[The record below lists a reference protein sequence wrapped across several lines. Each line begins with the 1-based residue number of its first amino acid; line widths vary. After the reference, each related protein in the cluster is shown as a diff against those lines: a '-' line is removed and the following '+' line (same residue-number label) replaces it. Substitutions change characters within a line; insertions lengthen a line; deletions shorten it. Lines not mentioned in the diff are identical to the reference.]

1 MDPKLDAL
9 AEEMAAAVRA
19 FHTSADPV
27 AAEAVLRAALAD
39 AFEAVGLL
47 FPVNTT
53 EAITGYLTKSE
64 EWADQYRDWSTGTV
78 TGGPTG
84 DGLYPIT
91 DREGLVRW
99 LASPAK
105 VAAEVF
111 DAVQAN
117 AAAIQ
122 ALAESAVIQSS
133 LSTVLAGYAPKS
145 GAELTDATATAPQPG
160 ADGGEVATAGWVNLA
175 IGEALAPF
183 VAQMQNLT
191 DALGGVASNV
201 GNKAPAGSTA
211 ARLEALEA
219 AVLALAPKAD
229 PILTGAA
236 RVSKPPSGANNTRI
250 PTTAWV
256 RELLASGGFGGG
268 FSLPNAAVVTDA
280 AYGARGDA
288 STDDTNAFKA
298 ALASGKTVIIVP
310 PGTYMI
316 SDTLQVPSNRT
327 IVGYGV
333 VSRLMLVPGVANN
346 TNILAASGKQRINIL
361 DLVLD
366 GNRLNQPS
374 SNHTTCLQFSGVDDV
389 TLNNVHGV
397 GSLIDG
403 LYLHN
408 CKRLSVTD
416 CRGYDNGYPGVDASG
431 MNIDTCDG
439 ASING
444 FQGYNNGF
452 HGLYVSAATNC
463 SFANILVHD
472 NSHDG
477 VRAVWAAANCSFNNV
492 QSYRNGW
499 RGMMFSDGC
508 YGISINNAQLT
519 DNRRHGLGSSE
530 IWSLQI
536 ANSFINGN
544 DWSGIA
550 TSVAGDD
557 ISAVNVSLG
566 GNGGGQIE
574 QAPGSSIRIFNPA

>member
-1 MDPKLDAL
+1 MSLK
-9 AEEMAAAVRA
+9 AARPSGGRRRYEAGR
-19 FHTSADPV
+19 HNRLTRDWHPGPGSAD
-27 AAEAVLRAALAD
+27 
-39 AFEAVGLL
+39 
-47 FPVNTT
+47 
-53 EAITGYLTKSE
+53 
-64 EWADQYRDWSTGTV
+64 
-78 TGGPTG
+78 
-84 DGLYPIT
+84 
-91 DREGLVRW
+91 
-99 LASPAK
+99 
-105 VAAEVF
+105 
-111 DAVQAN
+111 
-117 AAAIQ
+117 
-122 ALAESAVIQSS
+122 
-133 LSTVLAGYAPKS
+133 
-145 GAELTDATATAPQPG
+145 AT
-160 ADGGEVATAGWVNLA
+160 
-175 IGEALAPF
+175 
-183 VAQMQNLT
+183 
-191 DALGGVASNV
+191 
-201 GNKAPAGSTA
+201 
-211 ARLEALEA
+211 
-219 AVLALAPKAD
+219 
-229 PILTGAA
+229 
-236 RVSKPPSGANNTRI
+236 
-250 PTTAWV
+250 
-256 RELLASGGFGGG
+256 
-268 FSLPNAAVVTDA
+268 
-280 AYGARGDA
+280 
-288 STDDTNAFKA
+288 
-298 ALASGKTVIIVP
+298 
-310 PGTYMI
+310 
-316 SDTLQVPSNRT
+316 
-327 IVGYGV
+327 
-333 VSRLMLVPGVANN
+333 
-346 TNILAASGKQRINIL
+346 
-361 DLVLD
+361 
-366 GNRLNQPS
+366 NRLNQPS

-519 DNRRHGLGSSE
+519 DNRRHGLGGSE

>member
-1 MDPKLDAL
+1 M
-9 AEEMAAAVRA
+9 
-19 FHTSADPV
+19 
-27 AAEAVLRAALAD
+27 
-39 AFEAVGLL
+39 
-47 FPVNTT
+47 
-53 EAITGYLTKSE
+53 
-64 EWADQYRDWSTGTV
+64 
-78 TGGPTG
+78 
-84 DGLYPIT
+84 
-91 DREGLVRW
+91 
-99 LASPAK
+99 
-105 VAAEVF
+105 
-111 DAVQAN
+111 
-117 AAAIQ
+117 
-122 ALAESAVIQSS
+122 
-133 LSTVLAGYAPKS
+133 
-145 GAELTDATATAPQPG
+145 
-160 ADGGEVATAGWVNLA
+160 A

-219 AVLALAPKAD
+219 VVLALAPKAD

-268 FSLPNAAVVTDA
+268 LSLPNAAVVTDA

-519 DNRRHGLGSSE
+519 DNRRHGLGGSE

-536 ANSFINGN
+536 ANSFIDGN

>member
-1 MDPKLDAL
+1 MSKKGKKKPYDP
-9 AEEMAAAVRA
+9 AAAAR
-19 FHTSADPV
+19 HRQ
-27 AAEAVLRAALAD
+27 ER
-39 AFEAVGLL
+39 
-47 FPVNTT
+47 
-53 EAITGYLTKSE
+53 
-64 EWADQYRDWSTGTV
+64 
-78 TGGPTG
+78 
-84 DGLYPIT
+84 
-91 DREGLVRW
+91 
-99 LASPAK
+99 
-105 VAAEVF
+105 
-111 DAVQAN
+111 
-117 AAAIQ
+117 
-122 ALAESAVIQSS
+122 AESA
-133 LSTVLAGYAPKS
+133 
-145 GAELTDATATAPQPG
+145 AEIARLRAQP
-160 ADGGEVATAGWVNLA
+160 
-175 IGEALAPF
+175 
-183 VAQMQNLT
+183 
-191 DALGGVASNV
+191 
-201 GNKAPAGSTA
+201 STA
-211 ARLEALEA
+211 VNVDKRTGR
-219 AVLALAPKAD
+219 
-229 PILTGAA
+229 LTGAW
-236 RVSKPPSGANNTRI
+236 RLNCFNT
-250 PTTAWV
+250 
-256 RELLASGGFGGG
+256 LLPAGGHE
-268 FSLPNAAVVTDA
+268 
-280 AYGARGDA
+280 RM
-288 STDDTNAFKA
+288 
-298 ALASGKTVIIVP
+298 IIVP

-346 TNILAASGKQRINIL
+346 TNILAANGKQKINIL

-519 DNRRHGLGSSE
+519 DNRRHGLGGSE